1 MTMGI
6 VTVASLAG
14 RVAAG
19 PAVTRRSILRRA
31 SSIASAGT
39 RSGLPSADRHSMAI
53 FFPSMKP
60 RSRRPWWNASMRA
73 ELEES
78 ELTNRNP
85 IRGIFVTCCASA
97 RGAVVS
103 KTVASSQTQICL
115 LIRSSP
121 VFLPTVHCQLLSDN
135 FIRSRQHI
143 GRDRQADLFGGFQVD
158 DELEL
163 GRLFDGEIGGRGALS
178 EFIHAELGAVLR
190 GSHCML

>member
-31 SSIASAGT
+31 SATASAGT

-135 FIRSRQHI
+135 FIRPRQHI
-143 GRDRQADLFGGFQVD
+143 RRNRQTDLLCSFEID
-158 DELEL
+158 DELEFL
-163 GRLFDGEIGGRGALS
+163 RLLHWQIARRCSL
-178 EFIHAELGAVLR
+178 
-190 GSHCML
+190 